1 MRLLVGFGLRRVCFE
16 NWLLLATLIVL
27 VVVL

>member
-1 MRLLVGFGLRRVCFE
+1 MVYWLGFGLRRVCFE